1 LLTKHVDYTQLVG
14 DAKRPPT
21 ILAAA
26 GFNDFGELVDEIVCK
41 NVLTSASAVI
51 DADPY
56 IPNGGGAQYWTNQN
70 NFFRMYDR

>member
-1 LLTKHVDYTQLVG
+1 
-14 DAKRPPT
+14 
-21 ILAAA
+21 
-26 GFNDFGELVDEIVCK
+26 
-41 NVLTSASAVI
+41 VLISASAVI